1 MERARL
7 SKAAWVEAAFDVLM
21 ATGPD
26 AVAVQPL
33 ARRLG
38 TTKGSFY
45 WHFHTRD
52 QLLDAALVM
61 WEEQVTDSMIA
72 RLEAAGGPAADQVQ
86 QLFAAVTTSARPGE
100 LRLLNAAGQQAA
112 GQQAAGQQAG
122 QQSPGQQAVAAA
134 VERVTLRRIA
144 YVARLL
150 RATGLGAAAAER
162 RARLAYAA
170 YLGYVQLTQSVP
182 AALPRTPRAR
192 RALVAEMTAALVGDT
207 SP

>member
-1 MERARL
+1 
-7 SKAAWVEAAFDVLM
+7 
-21 ATGPD
+21 
-26 AVAVQPL
+26 
-33 ARRLG
+33 
-38 TTKGSFY
+38 
-45 WHFHTRD
+45 
-52 QLLDAALVM
+52 
-61 WEEQVTDSMIA
+61 VTDSMIA

-100 LRLLNAAGQQAA
+100 LRLLNAAGQQA
-112 GQQAAGQQAG
+112 AG

-182 AALPRTPRAR
+182 AALPQTPRAR

>member
-7 SKAAWVEAAFDVLM
+7 SKAAWVEAAFDILM

-52 QLLDAALVM
+52 ELLDAALVM

-100 LRLLNAAGQQAA
+100 LRLLNAA

>member
-52 QLLDAALVM
+52 ELLDAALVM

-100 LRLLNAAGQQAA
+100 LRLLNAA

>member
-52 QLLDAALVM
+52 ELLDAALVM

-112 GQQAAGQQAG
+112 GQQ
-122 QQSPGQQAVAAA
+122 SPGQQAVAAA
-134 VERVTLRRIA
+134 VERVTLRRIT

-182 AALPRTPRAR
+182 AALPQTPRAR

>member
-52 QLLDAALVM
+52 ELLDAALVM

-112 GQQAAGQQAG
+112 GQQAGR
-122 QQSPGQQAVAAA
+122 QSPGQQAVAAA

>member
-1 MERARL
+1 VERARL
-7 SKAAWVEAAFDVLM
+7 SRAAWVEAAFDVLM
-21 ATGPD
+21 TTGPD

-52 QLLDAALVM
+52 ELLDAALVM

-100 LRLLNAAGQQAA
+100 LRLLGAAGQQAA
-112 GQQAAGQQAG
+112 GQQA
-122 QQSPGQQAVAAA
+122 VAAA
-134 VERVTLRRIA
+134 VQRVTLRRIA

-182 AALPRTPRAR
+182 AALPQTPRAR
-192 RALVAEMTAALVGDT
+192 RALVAELTAALVGDT

>member
-1 MERARL
+1 VERARL
-7 SKAAWVEAAFDVLM
+7 SRAAWVEAAFDVLM
-21 ATGPD
+21 TTGPD

-52 QLLDAALVM
+52 ELLAAALVM

-100 LRLLNAAGQQAA
+100 LRLLGAA

-122 QQSPGQQAVAAA
+122 QQAVAAA
-134 VERVTLRRIA
+134 VQRVTLRRIA

-182 AALPRTPRAR
+182 AALPQTPRAR
-192 RALVAEMTAALVGDT
+192 RALVAELTAALVGDT

>member
-52 QLLDAALVM
+52 ELLDAALVM

-100 LRLLNAAGQQAA
+100 LRLLNAA

-182 AALPRTPRAR
+182 AALPQTPRAR

>member
-1 MERARL
+1 MEHARL
-7 SKAAWVEAAFDVLM
+7 SRAAWVEAAFDELM

-26 AVAVQPL
+26 AVSVQPL

-45 WHFHTRD
+45 WHFRTRGE
-52 QLLDAALVM
+52 LLDAALAR
-61 WEEQVTDSMIA
+61 WEEQVTDTMIA
-72 RLEAAGGPAADQVQ
+72 PLEAAGGPAADQLE
-86 QLFAAVTTSARPGE
+86 QLFAAVTTAARPGE
-100 LRLLNAAGQQAA
+100 LRLLNAVDQ
-112 GQQAAGQQAG
+112 
-122 QQSPGQQAVAAA
+122 PAVAAA

-150 RATGLGAAAAER
+150 RATGLGAAVAER

-170 YLGYVQLTQSVP
+170 FLGHVQLTRSVP
-182 AALPRTPRAR
+182 AALPQTPRSR

>member
-1 MERARL
+1 VERARL
-7 SKAAWVEAAFDVLM
+7 SRATWVEAAFDVLM
-21 ATGPD
+21 TTGPD

-52 QLLDAALVM
+52 ELLAAALVM

-100 LRLLNAAGQQAA
+100 LRLLGAAGQQAA
-112 GQQAAGQQAG
+112 GQQA
-122 QQSPGQQAVAAA
+122 VAAA
-134 VERVTLRRIA
+134 VQRVTLRRIA

-182 AALPRTPRAR
+182 AALPQTPRAR
-192 RALVAEMTAALVGDT
+192 RALVAELTAALVGDT

>member
-45 WHFHTRD
+45 WYFHTRD
-52 QLLDAALVM
+52 ELLDAALVM

-112 GQQAAGQQAG
+112 GQQVG

-170 YLGYVQLTQSVP
+170 YLGYVQLAQSVP

>member
-1 MERARL
+1 VERARL
-7 SKAAWVEAAFDVLM
+7 SRAAWVEAAFDVLM
-21 ATGPD
+21 TTGPD

-52 QLLDAALVM
+52 ELLAAALVM

-100 LRLLNAAGQQAA
+100 LRLLGAAGQQAA
-112 GQQAAGQQAG
+112 GQQA
-122 QQSPGQQAVAAA
+122 VAAA
-134 VERVTLRRIA
+134 VQRVTLRRIA

-182 AALPRTPRAR
+182 AALPQTPRAR
-192 RALVAEMTAALVGDT
+192 RALVAELTAALVGDT

>member
-100 LRLLNAAGQQAA
+100 LRLLNAG

-122 QQSPGQQAVAAA
+122 QPSPGQQAVAAA

>member
-7 SKAAWVEAAFDVLM
+7 SKAAWVEAAFDILM

-52 QLLDAALVM
+52 ELLDAALVM

-100 LRLLNAAGQQAA
+100 LRLLNAAGQHA
-112 GQQAAGQQAG
+112 AG

-182 AALPRTPRAR
+182 AALPQTPRAR